1 MDISYLKD
9 IYNISLH
16 HRNPGLFYYD
26 KLTDNYNPVETL
38 HPDKYHLIHQLCL
51 NFIQNKPSKK
61 LYSKMISNFNIISN
75 KNSNTFIPFKHI
87 LSRSKND
94 SICTRLRIIFSNFQI
109 IMNQNMT
116 QVLHI
121 YYPNNHVSYIKY
133 KKHKKN
139 KKKCPGCHPIFQPN
153 QLAHVGPN
161 GCLGDEL

>member
-1 MDISYLKD
+1 MDISYLKE

-26 KLTDNYNPVETL
+26 KLIDSFNPVEAL
-38 HPDKYHLIHQLCL
+38 EPEKYNHIFQLCSH
-51 NFIQNKPSKK
+51 FIQNKPSKK
-61 LYSKMISNFNIISN
+61 LYSKMISNFNLISN
-75 KNSNTFIPFKHI
+75 NNKKSFIPFMHI

-94 SICTRLRIIFSNFQI
+94 SICTRVRIIFSNFQI
-109 IMNQNMT
+109 IMNENMT

>member
-1 MDISYLKD
+1 
-9 IYNISLH
+9 
-16 HRNPGLFYYD
+16 
-26 KLTDNYNPVETL
+26 
-38 HPDKYHLIHQLCL
+38 
-51 NFIQNKPSKK
+51 
-61 LYSKMISNFNIISN
+61 MISNFNIISN

-133 KKHKKN
+133 KKHKKS